1 MMPQRSFPSRP
12 ESVAGARS
20 FTRDVLRALPV
31 TTRDDVSLM
40 VSELCT
46 NAVLHG
52 GGPFVVAV
60 ECSDRDV
67 MVTVTDHGHADP
79 VLQPGP
85 PLHPRGRGL
94 RIVDE
99 LSDDW
104 GSERSE
110 LDETVVWF
118 RLSYAGAGV

>member
-1 MMPQRSFPSRP
+1 MTPQQSFPALP
-12 ESVAGARS
+12 ESVGRARR
-20 FTRDVLRALPV
+20 FVRDAVAALPPA
-31 TTRDDVSLM
+31 TRDDVSLM

-52 GGPFVVAV
+52 GGPFVVDV
-60 ECSDRDV
+60 ECSDREV
-67 MVTVTDHGHADP
+67 MVTVTDHGRSDP

-118 RLSYAGAGV
+118 RLAYAASPS